1 MRERGKTGT
10 MASVERR
17 AVTRVVA
24 GSLFLA
30 LTIGIFFSTGV
41 NAQQQRPVDAVV
53 LRPALN
59 STFDEIFDA
68 IETGIRSRAP
78 ALSITERRLN
88 AFASPQAMRS
98 AYSLDAPDIV
108 VTLGRQADE
117 IYRSS
122 GLEIRQ
128 LVGGLDI
135 EPGPGNRDG
144 VSLTADPVFL
154 LSRLKTLMPEK
165 RRIIVVYDPSKDRW
179 LIERAKAI
187 SASIGVTIVAHEATT
202 LSEASSH
209 YWNVLKYGNPETDVL
224 WLLSNPSF
232 VSNSNLPR
240 LVEES
245 WRRNFTI
252 ISNSI
257 DHARRGAL
265 IAVYPDLESMGAQ
278 LADLALAISENPNKR
293 PEIEPLGAVKFAV
306 NKRIANHLGVSI
318 SSQDERSFDL
328 ILGER

>member
-1 MRERGKTGT
+1 MREREKAGT
-10 MASVERR
+10 PAPVERR
-17 AVTRVVA
+17 AVTRLVA

-30 LTIGIFFSTGV
+30 FVIASFFSTDAR
-41 NAQQQRPVDAVV
+41 AQQQRPIEAVI
-53 LRPALN
+53 LRPAPN
-59 STFDEIFDA
+59 PTFDEIFDA
-68 IETGIRSRAP
+68 IEVGVRSREP
-78 ALSITERRLN
+78 ALTITERRLN
-88 AFASPQAMRS
+88 EFKSPQAMRS
-98 AYSLDAPDIV
+98 AISSDAPEVV
-108 VTLGRQADE
+108 VTLGRQADDS
-117 IYRSS
+117 YRSS
-122 GLEIRQ
+122 GLKIRHV
-128 LVGGLDI
+128 VGGLDI
-135 EPGPGNRDG
+135 APGLGTQDG

-202 LSEASSH
+202 LSEASNH
-209 YWNVLKYGNPETDVL
+209 YWNILKYGNPETDVL

-252 ISNSI
+252 ISNNI

-265 IAVYPDLESMGAQ
+265 IAIYPDLEAMGAQ
-278 LADLALAISENPNKR
+278 LADLAIAISENPNKR

-306 NKRIANHLGVSI
+306 NKRIASHLGIAI
-318 SSQDERSFDL
+318 SAQDERSFDL

>member
-1 MRERGKTGT
+1 M
-10 MASVERR
+10 
-17 AVTRVVA
+17 
-24 GSLFLA
+24 
-30 LTIGIFFSTGV
+30 
-41 NAQQQRPVDAVV
+41 
-53 LRPALN
+53 
-59 STFDEIFDA
+59 
-68 IETGIRSRAP
+68 
-78 ALSITERRLN
+78 
-88 AFASPQAMRS
+88 
-98 AYSLDAPDIV
+98 
-108 VTLGRQADE
+108 
-117 IYRSS
+117 
-122 GLEIRQ
+122 
-128 LVGGLDI
+128 
-135 EPGPGNRDG
+135 
-144 VSLTADPVFL
+144 TADPVFL

-209 YWNVLKYGNPETDVL
+209 YWNILKYGNPETDVL

-245 WRRNFTI
+245 WRRNFAI
-252 ISNSI
+252 ISNNI

-265 IAVYPDLESMGAQ
+265 IAIYPDLEAMGAQ
-278 LADLALAISENPNKR
+278 LADLAIATYENPNKR

-318 SSQDERSFDL
+318 SAQDERSFDL

>member
-1 MRERGKTGT
+1 MREREKAGT
-10 MASVERR
+10 PALVERR
-17 AVTRVVA
+17 ALTRLVA
-24 GSLFLA
+24 GSLFIA
-30 LTIGIFFSTGV
+30 LMIAGFSSTDAS
-41 NAQQQRPVDAVV
+41 AQQQRPIEAVI
-53 LRPALN
+53 LRPAPN
-59 STFDEIFDA
+59 PTFDEIFDA
-68 IETGIRSRAP
+68 IEVGVRSRGS
-78 ALSITERRLN
+78 ALTITQRRLN
-88 AFASPQAMRS
+88 EFTSLQAMRS
-98 AYSLDAPDIV
+98 AISSDAPEVV
-108 VTLGRQADE
+108 VTLGRQTDE
-117 IYRSS
+117 SYRSS
-122 GLEIRQ
+122 GLKIRQ
-128 LVGGLDI
+128 VVGGLDI
-135 EPGPGNRDG
+135 EPGLGSRDG

-209 YWNVLKYGNPETDVL
+209 YWNILKYGNPETDVL

-245 WRRNFTI
+245 WRRNFAI
-252 ISNSI
+252 ISNNI

-265 IAVYPDLESMGAQ
+265 IAIYPDLEAMGAQ
-278 LADLALAISENPNKR
+278 LADLAIATYENPNKR

-318 SSQDERSFDL
+318 SAQDERSFDL

>member
-1 MRERGKTGT
+1 MREREKAGT
-10 MASVERR
+10 PAPVERR
-17 AVTRVVA
+17 AVTRLVA

-30 LTIGIFFSTGV
+30 LVIAGFFSTDAG
-41 NAQQQRPVDAVV
+41 AQQQRSIEAVI
-53 LRPALN
+53 LRPAPN
-59 STFDEIFDA
+59 PTFDEIFDA
-68 IETGIRSRAP
+68 IVVGVRSREP

-88 AFASPQAMRS
+88 SFASPQAMRNGIS
-98 AYSLDAPDIV
+98 SDAPEIV
-108 VTLGRQADE
+108 FTLGRQADE
-117 IYRSS
+117 FYQSS

-128 LVGGLDI
+128 VVGGLDI
-135 EPGPGNRDG
+135 EPGPGSRDG

-165 RRIIVVYDPSKDRW
+165 RRITVVYDPSKDRW

-187 SASIGVTIVAHEATT
+187 ATSIGVTIVAHEATT

-209 YWNVLKYGNPETDVL
+209 YWNILKYGNPETDVL

-245 WRRNFTI
+245 WRRNFAI
-252 ISNSI
+252 VSNNI

-265 IAVYPDLESMGAQ
+265 IAIYPDLEAMGAQ
-278 LADLALAISENPNKR
+278 LADLAIATSENPNKR

-318 SSQDERSFDL
+318 SAQDERSFDL

>member
-1 MRERGKTGT
+1 MREREKTGT
-10 MASVERR
+10 PASVERR
-17 AVTRVVA
+17 AVTRLLA
-24 GSLFLA
+24 GLLFLA
-30 LTIGIFFSTGV
+30 LVIAAFFSTDAR
-41 NAQQQRPVDAVV
+41 AQQQHLIEAVI
-53 LRPALN
+53 LRPAPN
-59 STFDEIFDA
+59 PTFDEIFDA
-68 IETGIRSRAP
+68 IEVGVRSRGP
-78 ALSITERRLN
+78 ALTITGRRLN
-88 AFASPQAMRS
+88 EFTSPQAMRS
-98 AYSLDAPDIV
+98 AISSDAPEIV
-108 VTLGRQADE
+108 VTLGRQTDE
-117 IYRSS
+117 SYRSS
-122 GLEIRQ
+122 GLKIRQ
-128 LVGGLDI
+128 VVGGLDI
-135 EPGPGNRDG
+135 APGLGTRDG

-165 RRIIVVYDPSKDRW
+165 RRIIVVYDPSKDHW

-187 SASIGVTIVAHEATT
+187 SASIGVTVVAHEATT

-209 YWNVLKYGNPETDVL
+209 YWNILKYGNPETDVL

-245 WRRNFTI
+245 WRRNFAI
-252 ISNSI
+252 VSNNI

-265 IAVYPDLESMGAQ
+265 IAIYPDLEAMGAQ
-278 LADLALAISENPNKR
+278 LADLAIATSENPNKR

-318 SSQDERSFDL
+318 SAQDERSFDL

>member
-1 MRERGKTGT
+1 MREREKAGT
-10 MASVERR
+10 PAPVERR
-17 AVTRVVA
+17 ALTRLVA
-24 GSLFLA
+24 GSLLLA
-30 LTIGIFFSTGV
+30 LVISAFFPPDAK
-41 NAQQQRPVDAVV
+41 AQQERPVEAVI
-53 LRPALN
+53 LRPAPN
-59 STFDEIFDA
+59 PTFDEIFNA
-68 IETGIRSRAP
+68 IEMGIRSRGS
-78 ALSITERRLN
+78 ALSITERRLD
-88 AFASPQAMRS
+88 AFASAQALRS
-98 AYSLDAPDIV
+98 GISSDAPELV

-117 IYRSS
+117 SYRGS

-128 LVGGLDI
+128 VVGGLDI
-135 EPGPGNRDG
+135 EPGLGSRDG

-179 LIERAKAI
+179 LIERAKEI

-202 LSEASSH
+202 LSEASNH
-209 YWNVLKYGNPETDVL
+209 YWNILKYGNPETDVL

-252 ISNSI
+252 ISNNI

-265 IAVYPDLESMGAQ
+265 IAIYPDLEAMGAQ
-278 LADLALAISENPNKR
+278 LADHAIAITENPNKR
-293 PEIEPLGAVKFAV
+293 PEVEPLGAVKFAV
-306 NKRIANHLGVSI
+306 NKRIASHLGIAI
-318 SSQDERSFDL
+318 SAQDERSFDL

>member
-1 MRERGKTGT
+1 MF
-10 MASVERR
+10 
-17 AVTRVVA
+17 A
-24 GSLFLA
+24 G
-30 LTIGIFFSTGV
+30 FFSTDAS
-41 NAQQQRPVDAVV
+41 AQQQRPIEAVI
-53 LRPALN
+53 LRPAPN
-59 STFDEIFDA
+59 PAFDEIFDS
-68 IETGIRSRAP
+68 IEVGVRSRESR
-78 ALSITERRLN
+78 LSITERRLN
-88 AFASPQAMRS
+88 TVASPDALRS
-98 AYSLDAPDIV
+98 AISSDAPQVV

-117 IYRSS
+117 SYRNS

-128 LVGGLDI
+128 VVGGLDI
-135 EPGPGNRDG
+135 EPGLGIRDG

-154 LSRLKTLMPEK
+154 LSRLQTLMPEK

-202 LSEASSH
+202 LSEASNQ
-209 YWNVLKYGNPETDVL
+209 YWNILKYGNPETDVL

-245 WRRNFTI
+245 WRRNFAI
-252 ISNSI
+252 VSNNI

-265 IAVYPDLESMGAQ
+265 IAIYPDLEAMGAQ
-278 LADLALAISENPNKR
+278 LADQAIAISENPNKR
-293 PEIEPLGAVKFAV
+293 PEVEPLGAVKFAV
-306 NKRIANHLGVSI
+306 NKRIANHLNVSI
-318 SSQDERSFDL
+318 SAQDERSFDL